1 MAASA
6 VKRFVPLAD
15 RVLVQVFK
23 AEAKTATGIYLP
35 EAAKQSINQAKV
47 ISVGK
52 GRLGE
57 GDKLLPLSVKAGD
70 TVIIPE
76 YGGMSIKFDSEDY
89 KLFRDDDIVGVMAE
103 EGGAAA

>member
-1 MAASA
+1 MSASA
-6 VKRFVPLAD
+6 VKRFLPLAD
-15 RVLVQVFK
+15 RVLVQAFK

-52 GRLGE
+52 GRLGAD
-57 GDKLLPLSVKAGD
+57 DKILPMSVKIGD

-76 YGGMSIKFDSEDY
+76 YGGMTIKFDSEEY

-103 EGGAAA
+103 EASAAA